1 MQSHSY
7 HLANPELNDTLKYIK
22 GNLSFVCSN
31 FSTKIASQVVT
42 KKKKLAGNRAET
54 AENEPIL
61 LGRRLICQIFALL
74 STKNEVPPNW

>member
-1 MQSHSY
+1 M
-7 HLANPELNDTLKYIK
+7 E
-22 GNLSFVCSN
+22 
-31 FSTKIASQVVT
+31 IASQFCFVFINGSFYVILGKNT
-42 KKKKLAGNRAET
+42 QKKKLAGNRAET